1 MRDNLPPVVDHDV
14 FDWRGWVAATIVG
27 LVAGLT
33 LFFLGLWLLLEAGF
47 PWF

>member
-1 MRDNLPPVVDHDV
+1 MDNLPPVDDEV
-14 FDWRGWVAATIVG
+14 FNWREWVAATIVG

-33 LFFLGLWLLLEAGF
+33 LFLLGLWLLLEAGF